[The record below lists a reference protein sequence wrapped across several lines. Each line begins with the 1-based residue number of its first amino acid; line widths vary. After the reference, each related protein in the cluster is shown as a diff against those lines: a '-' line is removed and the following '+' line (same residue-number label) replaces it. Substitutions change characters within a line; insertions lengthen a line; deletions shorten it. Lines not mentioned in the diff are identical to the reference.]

1 MLSRLVVVPIL
12 ASLSL
17 TTLAAQYPQPNK
29 RQSYTSPS
37 TAASDRQDAVKEAFT
52 FAWDGY
58 YKYAFPHD
66 ELHPVANSYSDSRY
80 PEQIPYGDPQANSL
94 QKWVGSICG

>member
-1 MLSRLVVVPIL
+1 MRSLFTAVPLL

-17 TTLAAQYPQPNK
+17 TTLAVPHGPQPER
-29 RQSYTSPS
+29 RQYYTNPAG
-37 TAASDRQDAVKEAFT
+37 TAAERQAAVKEAFT

-66 ELHPVANSYSDSRY
+66 ELHPIANSYSDSRF
-80 PEQIPYGDPQANSL
+80 
-94 QKWVGSICG
+94 VH